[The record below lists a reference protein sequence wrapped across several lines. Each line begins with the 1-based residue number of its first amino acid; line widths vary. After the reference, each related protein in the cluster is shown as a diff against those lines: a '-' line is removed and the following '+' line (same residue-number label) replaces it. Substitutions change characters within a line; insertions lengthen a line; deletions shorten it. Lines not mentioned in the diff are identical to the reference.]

1 VRRAAEVLKE
11 VPKPSPPAEGAVMK
25 LVSAVAAFLLVAA
38 PALAAAEASGE
49 AKVGQPA
56 PSFSLKDESGKVHSL
71 SQYKGKVVVLEWT
84 NPECPFVQRHYQ
96 ANTMAN
102 TLQGFDPKQVVWL
115 AVDSTST
122 HSAGT
127 AKAWK
132 QEKGFG
138 YPVLLDTDG
147 ATGHAYGAKTTPHMY
162 VIDAQGVLRYAGA
175 IDSDP
180 RGSEKSPTNHV
191 KTAVDAVLGGKPV
204 PASTTKPYGC
214 SVKYKAS

>member
-1 VRRAAEVLKE
+1 
-11 VPKPSPPAEGAVMK
+11 MK
-25 LVSAVAAFLLVAA
+25 LVSAVAALVLLAA
-38 PALAAAEASGE
+38 PALAAEE

-56 PSFSLKDESGKVHSL
+56 PAFTLKDESGKAHSL
-71 SQYKGKVVVLEWT
+71 AQYKGKVVVLEWT

-96 ANTMAN
+96 ANTMAR
-102 TLQGFDPKQVVWL
+102 TLEGFDPKQVVWL

-132 QEKGFG
+132 QEKGLG

-147 ATGHAYGAKTTPHMY
+147 TTGHAYGAKTTPHMY

-191 KTAVDAVLGGKPV
+191 KTAVDAVLSGKPV